1 MPYSAEIAESM
12 AHRLMQPAQYGGGGL
27 TPDEFLCAVIEL
39 GTENASRG
47 WVAAAYGLGARA
59 LPASEFDM
67 VWSERPDAR
76 VTVAFGGSALVDG
89 NRLNG
94 RWPSVVG
101 ALEADWFLLG
111 AGDGC
116 VLLPSAAVRVHRN
129 QHDCG
134 LHESGLADVDVDV
147 DVDVDLTPP
156 RVRLHRTDVDG
167 VLVAAAAAA
176 AVVGSALGGWRRHVD
191 ALRARLAISHGG
203 EELTDRAA
211 AQIARTASDLD
222 ASRLQ
227 ITTGGLGHRA
237 PYDQAISRARGA
249 MDQLLA
255 SSRHALDVS
264 DPVTTA
270 WRDVHAGCR
279 LAAGYR

>member
-1 MPYSAEIAESM
+1 MPYSAEVAESM

-27 TPDEFLCAVIEL
+27 TPGEFLCTVAEL

-47 WVAAAYGLGARA
+47 WVAAAYGLGAQT
-59 LPASEFDM
+59 LPPTEFDR
-67 VWSERPDAR
+67 VWSGRLDAR
-76 VTVAFGGSALVDG
+76 VTVGFGGSALVNG
-89 NRLNG
+89 YRLSG

-111 AGDGC
+111 FEAGR
-116 VLLPSAAVRVHRN
+116 VLLPATAVRLHGGE
-129 QHDCG
+129 HDGG
-134 LHESGLADVDVDV
+134 LHGSGLADVDVTDA
-147 DVDVDLTPP
+147 DLTEAQVHP
-156 RVRLHRTDVDG
+156 HRTDADG
-167 VLVAAAAAA
+167 VLAAAAAAA
-176 AVVGSALGGWRRHVD
+176 AVIGSALGGWRRHVA

-203 EELTDRAA
+203 EELTDQAA

-222 ASRLQ
+222 ASQIQ
-227 ITTGGLGHRA
+227 ITTGGLAHHA
-237 PYDQAISRARGA
+237 PYAQAIARARAA

-264 DPVTTA
+264 DPVTIA

>member
-59 LPASEFDM
+59 LLASEFDM
-67 VWSERPDAR
+67 VWSVRPDAR

-89 NRLNG
+89 NRLKG

-111 AGDGC
+111 VDDGC
-116 VLLPSAAVRVHRN
+116 VLLPAAAVRVHSIEDGGGPR
-129 QHDCG
+129 G
-134 LHESGLADVDVDV
+134 SGLADVDVTDA
-147 DVDVDLTPP
+147 DLTAPQ
-156 RVRLHRTDVDG
+156 VRPHRTDVDG
-167 VLVAAAAAA
+167 VLAAAAAAA
-176 AVVGSALGGWRRHVD
+176 AVIGSALGGWRRHVD

-203 EELTDRAA
+203 EELTDQAA

-237 PYDQAISRARGA
+237 PYDQAMARARAA

>member
-12 AHRLMQPAQYGGGGL
+12 AHRLMQPAQNGGGGL
-27 TPDEFLCAVIEL
+27 TPDEFLCTVIEL

-47 WVAAAYGLGARA
+47 WVAAAYGLGAQA
-59 LPASEFDM
+59 LPATAFDV
-67 VWSERPDAR
+67 VWSEHPDAR

-111 AGDGC
+111 AAVGC
-116 VLLPSAAVRVHRN
+116 VLLPAAAVRVHRN
-129 QHDCG
+129 QHDGG
-134 LHESGLADVDVDV
+134 LPASGLADVDVADV
-147 DVDVDLTPP
+147 DMTSAQMCP
-156 RVRLHRTDVDG
+156 HRTAADA
-167 VLVAAAAAA
+167 VLATAVAAA
-176 AVVGSALGGWRRHVD
+176 AVVGSALGGWQRHVD
-191 ALRARLAISHGG
+191 ALRAQLAISHGG
-203 EELTDRAA
+203 DVLTDQAA

-222 ASRLQ
+222 ASRIQ
-227 ITTGGLGHRA
+227 ITTSGFTRRA
-237 PYDQAISRARGA
+237 PYAQAMARSRAA

-279 LAAGYR
+279 LAAGYH